1 MSDEI
6 HPDRFLIGHS
16 NWLKVE
22 NQETFYRAF
31 LKVVVEFKDIKEVE
45 FSDFKEIV
53 EKLPLVDALLFSS
66 YKALIED
73 LQTKAGY
80 DFLD

>member
-1 MSDEI
+1 MKDEI

-16 NWLKVE
+16 NWLKVDNNE
-22 NQETFYRAF
+22 KFYRAF

-53 EKLPLVDALLFSS
+53 EKLPLVEELELSS